1 MLTEEIRLGADCAF
15 REELKLATTVFL
27 GQYAH

>member
-15 REELKLATTVFL
+15 REDLKLATPVFSD
-27 GQYAH
+27 QYAH